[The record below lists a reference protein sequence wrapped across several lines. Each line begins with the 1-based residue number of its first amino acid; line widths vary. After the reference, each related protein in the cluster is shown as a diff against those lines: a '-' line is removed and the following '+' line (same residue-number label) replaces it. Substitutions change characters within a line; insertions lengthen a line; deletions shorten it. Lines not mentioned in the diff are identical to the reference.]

1 MSLGYLLGHSTMEV
15 LGVPKRITGPERPN
29 TLTTISLALTYCEQG
44 KLSEAESLLVEVLE
58 QNG

>member
-1 MSLGYLLGHSTMEV
+1 MEV